1 MNSIIFDLNKSL
13 SIKEDIILKNE
24 KEFKQE
30 MDNLGKIID
39 DKNKEIIQLEDEI
52 NNLKNYVGILNN
64 NINEDQKYIKHL
76 NGVNIQLVEQL
87 EKIVDRNK
95 KIKNII
101 DNKSM
106 DKFNQNKDNINQLIN
121 SLEKRLNIK

>member
-1 MNSIIFDLNKSL
+1 MNNVIFDLNKSL
-13 SIKEDIILKNE
+13 SIKEDLILKNE
-24 KEFKQE
+24 KKFKQE
-30 MDNLGKIID
+30 MDSLGAIID
-39 DKNKEIIQLEDEI
+39 GKNKEIIKLEDEI

-64 NINEDQKYIKHL
+64 NINEDQKYINHL
-76 NGVNIQLVEQL
+76 NGVNIQLIEQL

-106 DKFNQNKDNINQLIN
+106 DKFSQNKDNINELIN